1 MSRWGSSTH
10 RRASVAIAAVTVL
23 GLSGVAAQLTASEK
37 FVDVASG
44 RPLPSQATWI
54 LVVSQPRDRPRAD
67 VARSGPKLI
76 LCSRYPWG
84 MEQEIYGFLLVHHAI
99 RQLMHQAAP
108 GRGLGPG
115 R

>member
-1 MSRWGSSTH
+1 M
-10 RRASVAIAAVTVL
+10 TVL
-23 GLSGVAAQLTASEK
+23 GLSCVAAQLTASEK
-37 FVDVASG
+37 FVDIASG

-76 LCSRYPWG
+76 LRSRYPWG